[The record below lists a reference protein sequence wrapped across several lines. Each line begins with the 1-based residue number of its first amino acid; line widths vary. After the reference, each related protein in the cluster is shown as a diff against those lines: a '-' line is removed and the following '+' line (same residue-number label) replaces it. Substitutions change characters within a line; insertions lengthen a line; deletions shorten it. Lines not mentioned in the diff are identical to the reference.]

1 MFKTKKEP
9 TKIFIDF
16 ETQSNN
22 DIRLGVNHYMS
33 CPNFRAYLLSY
44 SIDGRDIATLQ
55 DGLVSEITLTKYLK
69 DTIKS
74 GNYLVIAH
82 NGTGFD
88 VPIWNK
94 IFPDC
99 QIDLDK
105 TYDTSWICRVLN
117 VPASLE
123 AACSFFGI
131 EGKYKEGGKIL
142 KKYFKPGEIPEKDF
156 QEILK
161 YSPQDVKA
169 LIELYNILS
178 KVDPEYLEA
187 NQKIYEM
194 IQRQNEI
201 KIDKKVFTE
210 LKKLKDLILEKTLEK
225 ALKEFPTYKKSGKK
239 ELVSICV
246 SADQIKKYLAANG
259 IKLTTISKNKIGEE
273 LNLEGVTLEGKNKTL
288 IDLYRVLQSKGLSK
302 YDTFNE
308 YLEFSKDSIKDFQI
322 SNGAH
327 TGRPAGRGLQLHNV
341 SRPPKKIENQ
351 TSLEVIRGIKNLT
364 SQGEFLE
371 ATQYLSSLVWVCM
384 IPDNKKEVIGR
395 YDLSAI
401 EPRVGAFLRNDKK
414 TLELYENADL
424 GKGKDE
430 YTIFGEKMNLP
441 LDIARPVSKEVIL
454 GADYGLGHVT
464 VRANFI
470 NKGLPDLGE
479 AKSRALIQ
487 ARHTENPGVK
497 KAWYDLESKFK
508 LAILNGRSTYNHIE
522 FERIL
527 VGNKKFIAAI
537 LPSGRAKFYADCGVS
552 SNGKIL
558 YNDTRL
564 GKIELRPYLLYQN
577 MVQSSAC
584 DVLFLKVAKVEK
596 LKDVKVKLTIYDE
609 MIVSTLPKN
618 VKAISKIMA
627 EEEAANP
634 NMPLSFKGGE
644 SSTFWKGDKV

>member
-33 CPNFRAYLLSY
+33 DPDFRAYLLSY

-187 NQKIYEM
+187 NQKIFEM
-194 IQRQNEI
+194 TFST
-201 KIDKKVFTE
+201 KK
-210 LKKLKDLILEKTLEK
+210 
-225 ALKEFPTYKKSGKK
+225 
-239 ELVSICV
+239 
-246 SADQIKKYLAANG
+246 
-259 IKLTTISKNKIGEE
+259 
-273 LNLEGVTLEGKNKTL
+273 
-288 IDLYRVLQSKGLSK
+288 R
-302 YDTFNE
+302 
-308 YLEFSKDSIKDFQI
+308 
-322 SNGAH
+322 
-327 TGRPAGRGLQLHNV
+327 
-341 SRPPKKIENQ
+341 
-351 TSLEVIRGIKNLT
+351 
-364 SQGEFLE
+364 
-371 ATQYLSSLVWVCM
+371 
-384 IPDNKKEVIGR
+384 
-395 YDLSAI
+395 
-401 EPRVGAFLRNDKK
+401 
-414 TLELYENADL
+414 
-424 GKGKDE
+424 
-430 YTIFGEKMNLP
+430 
-441 LDIARPVSKEVIL
+441 
-454 GADYGLGHVT
+454 
-464 VRANFI
+464 
-470 NKGLPDLGE
+470 
-479 AKSRALIQ
+479 
-487 ARHTENPGVK
+487 
-497 KAWYDLESKFK
+497 
-508 LAILNGRSTYNHIE
+508 
-522 FERIL
+522 
-527 VGNKKFIAAI
+527 
-537 LPSGRAKFYADCGVS
+537 
-552 SNGKIL
+552 
-558 YNDTRL
+558 
-564 GKIELRPYLLYQN
+564 
-577 MVQSSAC
+577 
-584 DVLFLKVAKVEK
+584 
-596 LKDVKVKLTIYDE
+596 
-609 MIVSTLPKN
+609 
-618 VKAISKIMA
+618 
-627 EEEAANP
+627 
-634 NMPLSFKGGE
+634 
-644 SSTFWKGDKV
+644 